1 MSECIDSP
9 AEGIGGNGGVLA
21 TLVWIAVL
29 VGVWAVL
36 Q

>member
-1 MSECIDSP
+1 MSEGNDIP
-9 AEGIGGNGGVLA
+9 AEGIFNGAVLA
-21 TLVWIAVL
+21 TLAWIVVL

>member
-9 AEGIGGNGGVLA
+9 AEGIGNGTVLA

>member
-9 AEGIGGNGGVLA
+9 SDGIFNGGVLA
-21 TLVWIAVL
+21 TLAWIIVL